1 MELLMQQSVS
11 TAGSALEHM
20 KRTHEAVNEKESKH
34 ISAAVSLISN
44 ASNSNEQ
51 HDMGSIL
58 LVLQQRKMW
67 QRTARISLSSL
78 MGSTCCAEQTIM
90 SAQERESISGMLD
103 VVKTHSNTLET
114 FREDHAGQASSIEEK
129 ARETFQQHY
138 RDYEPSGNTPVR
150 CETDVPSKGT
160 IESLQS
166 LPVESLL
173 EEFQENNSSE
183 SSVKELKPSL
193 IPRSPLS
200 ALN

>member
-67 QRTARISLSSL
+67 QRTARISLS
-78 MGSTCCAEQTIM
+78 IM